1 VRTVDWDVSFTRLR
15 AQKQT
20 DSHQSTRSEGR
31 TAERPLSPVNEVARL
46 PKSDVRLKH
55 AYGRLG
61 RQAGRQNGREYGR
74 TPPHRSAS
82 YPAIVVGSRRV
93 AQYVHKLLRA
103 LEIGLFEEGA
113 YGAKPG
119 TVAPALPHG
128 PRAGPGSTGV
138 PAIDS
143 PPD

>member
-1 VRTVDWDVSFTRLR
+1 M
-15 AQKQT
+15 A
-20 DSHQSTRSEGR
+20 
-31 TAERPLSPVNEVARL
+31 AR
-46 PKSDVRLKH
+46 
-55 AYGRLG
+55 G
-61 RQAGRQNGREYGR
+61 RQAGPDWTAERAGIRACAAA
-74 TPPHRSAS
+74 PSAS
-82 YPAIVVGSRRV
+82 YPAIVVGSRQV

-128 PRAGPGSTGV
+128 PPAGSGSTGV